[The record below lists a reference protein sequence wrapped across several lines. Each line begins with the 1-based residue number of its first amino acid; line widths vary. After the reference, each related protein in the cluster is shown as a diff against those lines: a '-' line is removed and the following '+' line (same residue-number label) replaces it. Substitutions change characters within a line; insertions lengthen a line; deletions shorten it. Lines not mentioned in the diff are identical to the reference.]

1 MPVRKIYI
9 AGPDVFWPNAL
20 EAGAAKVELCARYG
34 FEGLFP
40 LDSALQLDGLA
51 PREAGMAIYRANIS
65 LMRQA
70 DLLAANMTP
79 FRGPSL
85 DAGTAFELGFMTGL
99 GKPVWGYS
107 LDGRLYADRVTPGDS
122 ATDTDTDGMT
132 IERFDMADNL
142 MLIGAIAA
150 SGAELLAR
158 QATPEL
164 EQHLHLFEQLLQRIA
179 KGC

>member
-1 MPVRKIYI
+1 MPSRKIYI

-34 FEGLFP
+34 FDGLFP
-40 LDSALQLDGLA
+40 LDTALQLDGLSPHA
-51 PREAGMAIYRANIS
+51 AGMAIYRANID
-65 LMRQA
+65 LMQQA
-70 DLLAANMTP
+70 DLLIANMTP

-107 LDGRLYADRVTPGDS
+107 LEGRLYADRVAESDRNA
-122 ATDTDTDGMT
+122 ATDIDGMT

-142 MLIGAIAA
+142 MLIGAIES
-150 SGAELLAR
+150 SGAQLLAR
-158 QATPEL
+158 QAEPDL
-164 EQHLHLFEQLLQRIA
+164 EQHLGLFEQVLQRVR
-179 KGC
+179 KTR

>member
-1 MPVRKIYI
+1 MSVLKVYI

-20 EAGAAKVELCARYG
+20 EAGAAKVELCTRYG

-40 LDSALQLDGLA
+40 LDSALQLEGLA
-51 PREAGMAIYRANIS
+51 PREAGMAIYRANIN
-65 LMRQA
+65 LMQKA
-70 DLLAANMTP
+70 DLLVANMTP

-107 LDGRLYADRVTPGDS
+107 LDGRLYADRV
-122 ATDTDTDGMT
+122 ATDNSAADTDGMT

-142 MLIGAIAA
+142 MLIGAIAD

-164 EQHLHLFEQLLQRIA
+164 QQHLRLFEQLLQLIA
-179 KGC
+179 KGR